1 MKLWFVE
8 MEAAAAAGLR
18 KCFKEKKNHS
28 GEGKVF
34 SFKKENQKKIG
45 FLI

>member
-18 KCFKEKKNHS
+18 KCFKEKKNTL
-28 GEGKVF
+28 E
-34 SFKKENQKKIG
+34 KERYFHLKKKIRKR
-45 FLI
+45 LVS